1 VIWRGRHVAEP
12 TELESG
18 EAIAY
23 WREVMQVGS
32 AIQDQ
37 YQPAKMNYLTLGN
50 AMPHLHTHIVPR
62 PWDDPEAAG
71 PFRFQLDPVE
81 SSEEELVKDAI
92 ALSERLKQDL

>member
-1 VIWRGRHVAEP
+1 
-12 TELESG
+12 
-18 EAIAY
+18 
-23 WREVMQVGS
+23 
-32 AIQDQ
+32 
-37 YQPAKMNYLTLGN
+37 
-50 AMPHLHTHIVPR
+50 VPR